1 MGITNLIQFFQY
13 FNTEVVNLITVS
25 ANFNNI
31 KNLGLSQ
38 KVVNS
43 ETSMN
48 NFFNNY
54 KTKKIKDGEGN
65 ENTPYIIT
73 NLNQTETDIR
83 AEFLQY

>member
-1 MGITNLIQFFQY
+1 
-13 FNTEVVNLITVS
+13 
-25 ANFNNI
+25 
-31 KNLGLSQ
+31 
-38 KVVNS
+38 
-43 ETSMN
+43 MN